1 MKMPQ
6 RVAVALVALAI
17 LLPAWGA
24 ARTMANLRSLGNTIL
39 WEIVERQQHLVT
51 ILRAQVSQ
59 LQEELKQLVASF
71 SYAHA
76 SPTLVPMV
84 QSPRFLMSQS
94 RMAQTSP
101 AIPSV
106 SVTTSADGEKV
117 HQGDTLTISWKT
129 SNAPAGSAI
138 ALFPEKAVTGRL
150 FDPIATS
157 KPTSGSYTWQVPIF
171 VMLPIPCAPDITGG
185 CVGSMNPGT
194 TYKIVARLYTPG
206 NADFV
211 EFGPTKAYPIDIA
224 AASSAEFTMLAAP

>member
-1 MKMPQ
+1 MKTPQ

-24 ARTMANLRSLGNTIL
+24 ARTPANLRSQGNTIL
-39 WEIVERQQHLVT
+39 CEIVERQQHLV
-51 ILRAQVSQ
+51 
-59 LQEELKQLVASF
+59 
-71 SYAHA
+71 
-76 SPTLVPMV
+76 
-84 QSPRFLMSQS
+84 SQS
-94 RMAQTSP
+94 SMAQTSP

-106 SVTTSADGEKV
+106 SVTTSADGENV

-129 SNAPAGSAI
+129 SNAPAGSAV

-150 FDPIATS
+150 FGPIATS

-224 AASSAEFTMLAAP
+224 TASSAEFTMLAAP

>member
-6 RVAVALVALAI
+6 RVAIALVALAI

-24 ARTMANLRSLGNTIL
+24 TRTIACGQFL
-39 WEIVERQQHLVT
+39 
-51 ILRAQVSQ
+51 LRA
-59 LQEELKQLVASF
+59 
-71 SYAHA
+71 A

-84 QSPRFLMSQS
+84 QSPRNPMSKKS
-94 RMAQTSP
+94 MAQTSP

-157 KPTSGSYTWQVPIF
+157 KPTSGSYAWQVPIF

-194 TYKIVARLYTPG
+194 TYKIVARLYTPS

-211 EFGPTKAYPIDIA
+211 EFGPTKVYPIDIA
-224 AASSAEFTMLAAP
+224 TASSAEFTMLAAP

>member
-1 MKMPQ
+1 MPQ

-17 LLPAWGA
+17 LLPAWSIA
-24 ARTMANLRSLGNTIL
+24 HTTANLRSQGNTIL
-39 WEIVERQQHLVT
+39 WEIVERQQHLV
-51 ILRAQVSQ
+51 S
-59 LQEELKQLVASF
+59 KS
-71 SYAHA
+71 S
-76 SPTLVPMV
+76 
-84 QSPRFLMSQS
+84 
-94 RMAQTSP
+94 MAQTSP

-106 SVTTSADGEKV
+106 SVTTSADGENV

-138 ALFPEKAVTGRL
+138 ALFPEKAVTGRR

-211 EFGPTKAYPIDIA
+211 EFGPTKVYPIDIA
-224 AASSAEFTMLAAP
+224 TASSAEFTMLAVP

>member
-1 MKMPQ
+1 
-6 RVAVALVALAI
+6 
-17 LLPAWGA
+17 
-24 ARTMANLRSLGNTIL
+24 
-39 WEIVERQQHLVT
+39 
-51 ILRAQVSQ
+51 
-59 LQEELKQLVASF
+59 
-71 SYAHA
+71 
-76 SPTLVPMV
+76 
-84 QSPRFLMSQS
+84 MSQKS
-94 RMAQTSP
+94 MAQTSP

-194 TYKIVARLYTPG
+194 TYKIVARLYTPRD
-206 NADFV
+206 ADFV
-211 EFGPTKAYPIDIA
+211 EFGPTKAYPIEIA
-224 AASSAEFTMLAAP
+224 TARSAEFTMLAAP